1 VHRELRESGLRVL
14 ITGGAGFIG
23 SHAVDHFVSMGD
35 EVTVVDKLSYAGK
48 MENLAEVPGKFTFKQ
63 IDICDPIAMNTVF
76 LHGGFDVV
84 VNFAAETHV
93 DNSINDA
100 EPFIQTNIAGAT
112 NLMELAHHYNALF
125 CHLSTDEVYGDALGR
140 NVPFYTTDTLM
151 PRNPYSATK
160 AAADMMLLARHNTFK
175 QPYLI
180 FRPSNNF
187 GPRQHKEKFLP
198 KLLDCMLTGKDFPLY
213 GDGMQMREW
222 TFAPDTVRL
231 IRETIVSGTQ
241 NKILNISSG
250 YTCPNV
256 DIINAAKLALNSR
269 GCATMEVVKHVTD
282 RPGHD
287 RKYWIESSFA
297 EDRFTKFASALAKT
311 VDHYIENESR

>member
-1 VHRELRESGLRVL
+1 MKIL

-35 EVTVVDKLSYAGK
+35 EVTVVDKLTYAGK
-48 MENLAEVPGKFTFKQ
+48 MENLSEVPGEFTFKQ
-63 IDICDPIAMNTVF
+63 MDICDMQALNTVF
-76 LHGGFDVV
+76 LTGDFDAV

-100 EPFIQTNIAGAT
+100 SAFMRTNIEGAT
-112 NLMELAHHYNALF
+112 NLMHLAQHYGVLF
-125 CHLSTDEVYGDALGR
+125 AQLSTDEVYGDAMWQG
-140 NVPFYTTDTLM
+140 VPFQTHDPLR

-175 QPYLI
+175 QDFLM

-187 GPRQHKEKFLP
+187 GPRQHPEKFLP
-198 KLLDCMLTGKDFPLY
+198 KLIESMLSGKDFPLY

-222 TFAPDTVRL
+222 TFAPDTARL
-231 IRETIVSGTQ
+231 IREAIVAGER

-250 YTCPNV
+250 YTCTNV
-256 DIINAAKLALNSR
+256 EMVNATKLALDAR
-269 GCATMEVVKHVTD
+269 GAKTHEVVKHVTD

-287 RKYWIESSFA
+287 RRYWIQSSFA
-297 EDRFTKFASALAKT
+297 EDRFTRFTTALSKT
-311 VDHYIENESR
+311 VDHYLQRIA